1 MMITMMKIML
11 KIKIVTNIEKY
22 LKNRFYENNYSSQ

>member
-1 MMITMMKIML
+1 MMKIML

-22 LKNRFYENNYSSQ
+22 LKNRFYENNHSSQ

>member
-1 MMITMMKIML
+1 MITMMKIML

-22 LKNRFYENNYSSQ
+22 LKNRFCENNYSSQ